1 MAFISGILVG
11 LIFVAAVTGLFFVND
26 IGPEESSHNLTN
38 SEIPEDKIVK
48 ALNDFDTEL
57 VSFFSELKKDMGI

>member
-11 LIFVAAVTGLFFVND
+11 LIFVAAVTGLILVND
-26 IGPEESSHNLTN
+26 LEPVEPPQNMVN
-38 SEIPEDKIVK
+38 SEDKIVK

-57 VSFFSELKKDMGI
+57 VLFFSDLKQDIGL